1 MYTKEGKQMDNTF
14 FHILTYF
21 VIYSFLG
28 WILES
33 IVRTICERKI
43 INTGFLIGPFCPIYG
58 FGAIIMILFLDQFK
72 NNIIL
77 LFFSSFIILS
87 LWEYIVGVLLEKFFA
102 TKYWDYSDHKFN
114 YKGRI
119 CLTNSIA
126 WGILGVLFINYI
138 HPTIT
143 QLLEYVDFIYV
154 AIITS
159 IIAIIL
165 LIDAIISIIKVKN
178 IKTTLEKIEEIN
190 EQIKQK
196 LLELKDREK
205 ISANDN
211 IQNLINNLKTR
222 RDKTMRHL
230 YRRAYRLKKA
240 FPAIDTKEFTEILNK
255 KIEFKHK
262 KEKKGE

>member
-1 MYTKEGKQMDNTF
+1 MDNNF
-14 FHILTYF
+14 FHILIYF

-58 FGAIIMILFLDQFK
+58 FGAIIMILFLDRFK
-72 NNIIL
+72 NNIFL
-77 LFFSSFIILS
+77 LFFISFIVLT
-87 LWEYIVGVLLEKFFA
+87 LWEYIVGVLLEKLFH
-102 TKYWDYSDHKFN
+102 TKYWDYSNHKCN

-138 HPTIT
+138 HPFIM
-143 QLLEYVDFIYV
+143 QILSYVDFIYV
-154 AIITS
+154 AIIIS
-159 IIAIIL
+159 IIALIL
-165 LIDAIISIIKVKN
+165 LIDAVISVIKIKN
-178 IKTTLEKIEEIN
+178 IKSTLEKIEEIN

-196 LLELKDREK
+196 LLELKDKEK

-211 IQNLINNLKTR
+211 IQNLVDNLKMR
-222 RDKTMRHL
+222 RDRTIKHL
-230 YRRAYRLKKA
+230 YKRAYRLKKA
-240 FPAIDTKEFTEILNK
+240 FPAIDTREFTEILNK
-255 KIEFKHK
+255 KIEFRHKKTK